1 VQSAIGRCSSQDLA
15 PLYAR
20 FVRNDT
26 WITPTFAAAFEVA
39 SWPNRTVPGDSL
51 AHYLPASLRRF
62 VEQIFPMPDSVP
74 VGADSV
80 GRAMFSK
87 RLAQVATMH
96 RAGVHIL
103 TGTDAPLRNSPPGF
117 GLHEEMSLLVQG
129 GMSPFDVI
137 RAATIEPARYLGMLE
152 STGTIAPGKRADLV
166 LLAGNPLLDI
176 RQTRRIVAVVA
187 DGRLI
192 DAAERAHLIR
202 VAARE

>member
-1 VQSAIGRCSSQDLA
+1 
-15 PLYAR
+15 
-20 FVRNDT
+20 
-26 WITPTFAAAFEVA
+26 
-39 SWPNRTVPGDSL
+39 
-51 AHYLPASLRRF
+51 
-62 VEQIFPMPDSVP
+62 
-74 VGADSV
+74 
-80 GRAMFSK
+80 MFSK